1 MIIMSSPKHTRT
13 RTPSLGLF
21 VNGLSACIALLLCS
35 ALSLGAHASNSEQRV
50 NPELLELQQ
59 RQKPILRKLG
69 ARVYATEFIGYSNH
83 GFIEGDDGIIV
94 IDGGWFPTTTQRAIT
109 ELREYTDKPVA
120 AIIYTHLHLDHFGG
134 IGPIMANQPTDIPVY
149 GPAGWEHWVTRLL
162 RQDRESIL
170 RRVYLQM
177 GMLLPQGEN
186 GTVGNGIG
194 PSPIP
199 EPNDPLS
206 FPPTIDVDQ
215 TLDVVIAGVPLRIM
229 PMEGDVTE
237 HIWVWLPEDRILFS
251 GDSPPHGV
259 FPAVETARFEI
270 GRNPDEML
278 RAVET
283 SLALQPEAIVPG
295 HSRILRGR
303 DEIDRIMSD
312 TRDAI
317 GFLVDQV
324 NRFFLTNRSADELLD
339 TVTLPPAIIA
349 SPDLQ
354 PYYHRWEWMVRQ
366 RFIKLGGFIDDS
378 MDYLSLNA
386 LEESRRLVPLLGGV
400 DRVLALAETSI
411 DGDPRWS
418 ARLATYIL
426 HTDTD
431 NEDALAIRQRAF
443 LRVAQTTNSA
453 NERNYMLGLILEEQ
467 GKIDFPRQLAPLN
480 QRAYAQLDNRVLL
493 ERLKARV
500 KAEDADHINQQLALG
515 VGQDRFLLTLRN
527 NVLFIDDITQRNE
540 QTDKPDANMTR
551 EELIAVVSHVSSLT
565 ALPGWHQTG
574 AQTLASL
581 IDG

>member
-1 MIIMSSPKHTRT
+1 MTSTTNPQTHTCST
-13 RTPSLGLF
+13 NTLIHWLG
-21 VNGLSACIALLLCS
+21 ACIAILLI
-35 ALSLGAHASNSEQRV
+35 SLAPVAMGAVSGSEQRV

-69 ARVYATEFIGYSNH
+69 ERVYATEFIGYSNH
-83 GFIEGDDGIIV
+83 GFIEGEDGIIV
-94 IDGGWFPTTTQRAIT
+94 IDGGWFPTTTQRAIS
-109 ELREYTDKPVA
+109 ELREFTDKPVA

-134 IGPIMANQPTDIPVY
+134 IGPIMADQPTDIPVY
-149 GPAGWEHWVTRLL
+149 GPAGWEQWVTRLL

-177 GMLLPQGEN
+177 GMFLPQGED

-206 FPPTIDVDQ
+206 FPPTLDVDQ
-215 TLDVVIAGVPLRIM
+215 PLDVVIAGVPLRIM

-283 SLALQPEAIVPG
+283 SLSLQPEAIVPG

-303 DEIDRIMSD
+303 DEIDRIMSE

-324 NRFFLTNRSADELLD
+324 NRFFLANRSADELLD
-339 TVTLPPAIIA
+339 TVSLPPAIAA

-366 RFIKLGGFIDDS
+366 RFVKLGGFIDDS
-378 MDYLSLNA
+378 MDYLSLNE

-400 DRVLALAETSI
+400 DRVLALADTSI
-411 DGDPRWS
+411 EGDPRWS
-418 ARLATYIL
+418 ARLATYVL
-426 HTDTD
+426 HSD
-431 NEDALAIRQRAF
+431 NENDAARAIRQRAF
-443 LRVAQTTNSA
+443 LKVAQTTTSA

-467 GKIDFPRQLAPLN
+467 GKINFQRQLAPLN
-480 QRAYAQLDNRVLL
+480 QRAYGQLSNRVLL
-493 ERLKARV
+493 ERLKARL
-500 KAEDADHINQQLALG
+500 KAEDADHMNQRLSLA

-527 NVLFIDDITQRNE
+527 NVLLIDDALE
-540 QTDKPDANMTR
+540 QDDWPDTARATMTR
-551 EELIAVVSHVSSLT
+551 EELIAVVAHITSLNSL
-565 ALPGWHQTG
+565 AGWQQAS
-574 AQTLASL
+574 AQALASL
-581 IDG
+581 IED

>member
-1 MIIMSSPKHTRT
+1 MTSTTSPQTD
-13 RTPSLGLF
+13 TPSTIAFTHWLG
-21 VNGLSACIALLLCS
+21 ACIALLLINL
-35 ALSLGAHASNSEQRV
+35 APVAMGAVSGSEQRV

-59 RQKPILRKLG
+59 KQKPILRKLG
-69 ARVYATEFIGYSNH
+69 ERVYATEFIGYSNH
-83 GFIEGDDGIIV
+83 GFIEGEDGIIV
-94 IDGGWFPTTTQRAIT
+94 IDGGWFPTTTQRAIS
-109 ELREYTDKPVA
+109 ELREFTDKPVA

-134 IGPIMANQPTDIPVY
+134 IGPIMADQPTDIPVY
-149 GPAGWEHWVTRLL
+149 GPAGWEQWVTRLL

-177 GMLLPQGEN
+177 GMFLPQGED

-215 TLDVVIAGVPLRIM
+215 PLDVVIAGVPLRIL

-283 SLALQPEAIVPG
+283 SLSLQPEAIVPG

-303 DEIDRIMSD
+303 DEIDRIMSE

-324 NRFFLTNRSADELLD
+324 NRFFLANRSADELLD
-339 TVTLPPAIIA
+339 TVSLPPAIAA

-366 RFIKLGGFIDDS
+366 RFVKLGGFIDDS
-378 MDYLSLNA
+378 MDYLSLNE
-386 LEESRRLVPLLGGV
+386 LEESRKLVPLLGGV

-411 DGDPRWS
+411 EGDPRWS
-418 ARLATYIL
+418 ARLATYVL
-426 HTDTD
+426 HTD
-431 NEDALAIRQRAF
+431 NENDAARAIRQRAF
-443 LRVAQTTNSA
+443 LKVAQTTTSA

-467 GKIDFPRQLAPLN
+467 GKINFQRQLAPLN
-480 QRAYAQLDNRVLL
+480 QRAYGQLSNRVLL
-493 ERLKARV
+493 ERLKARLQ
-500 KAEDADHINQQLALG
+500 AENADHINQQLSLT
-515 VGQDRFLLTLRN
+515 VGQDHFLLTLRN
-527 NVLFIDDITQRNE
+527 NVLLIDDALE
-540 QTDKPDANMTR
+540 QDDWPETARATMTR
-551 EELIAVVSHVSSLT
+551 EELIAVVAHVTPLSSL
-565 ALPGWHQTG
+565 AGWQQAS
-574 AQTLASL
+574 AQALASL
-581 IDG
+581 IED

>member
-1 MIIMSSPKHTRT
+1 MTPTTNPQTHTSSTNTFIHW
-13 RTPSLGLF
+13 LG
-21 VNGLSACIALLLCS
+21 ACIALLLV
-35 ALSLGAHASNSEQRV
+35 SLAPVAMGAVSGSEQRV

-59 RQKPILRKLG
+59 KQKPILRKLG
-69 ARVYATEFIGYSNH
+69 ERVYATEFIGYSNH
-83 GFIEGDDGIIV
+83 GFIEGEDGIIV
-94 IDGGWFPTTTQRAIT
+94 IDGGWFPTTTQRAIS
-109 ELREYTDKPVA
+109 ELREFTDKPVA

-134 IGPIMANQPTDIPVY
+134 IGPIMADQPTDIPVY
-149 GPAGWEHWVTRLL
+149 GPAGWEQWVTRLL

-177 GMLLPQGEN
+177 GMFLPQGED

-206 FPPTIDVDQ
+206 FPPTIDIDQ
-215 TLDVVIAGVPLRIM
+215 PLDIVIAGVPLRIM

-283 SLALQPEAIVPG
+283 SLSLQPEAIVPG

-303 DEIDRIMSD
+303 EEIDRIMSE

-324 NRFFLTNRSADELLD
+324 NRFFLANLSADELLD
-339 TVTLPPAIIA
+339 TVSLPPAIAA
-349 SPDLQ
+349 SPELQ

-366 RFIKLGGFIDDS
+366 RFVKLGGFIDDS
-378 MDYLSLNA
+378 MDYLSLNE

-400 DRVLALAETSI
+400 DRVLALAEISI
-411 DGDPRWS
+411 EGDPRWS
-418 ARLATYIL
+418 ARLATYVL
-426 HTDTD
+426 HTD
-431 NEDALAIRQRAF
+431 NENDAARAIRQRAF
-443 LRVAQTTNSA
+443 LKVAQTTNSA

-467 GKIDFPRQLAPLN
+467 GKINFQRQLAPLN
-480 QRAYAQLDNRVLL
+480 QRAYGQLSNRVLL
-493 ERLKARV
+493 ERLKARLQ
-500 KAEDADHINQQLALG
+500 AENADHINQQLSLT
-515 VGQDRFLLTLRN
+515 VGQDHFLLTLRN
-527 NVLFIDDITQRNE
+527 NVLLIDDALE
-540 QTDKPDANMTR
+540 QDDWPDTARATMTR
-551 EELIAVVSHVSSLT
+551 EELIAVVAHVTPLSSL
-565 ALPGWHQTG
+565 AGWQQAS
-574 AQTLASL
+574 AQALASL
-581 IDG
+581 IED

>member
-1 MIIMSSPKHTRT
+1 MTSTTSPQTHTCST
-13 RTPSLGLF
+13 NTFIHWLE
-21 VNGLSACIALLLCS
+21 ACIALLLI
-35 ALSLGAHASNSEQRV
+35 SLAPVAMGAVSGSEQRV

-59 RQKPILRKLG
+59 KQKPILRKLG
-69 ARVYATEFIGYSNH
+69 ERVYATEFIGYSNH
-83 GFIEGDDGIIV
+83 GFIEGEDGIIV
-94 IDGGWFPTTTQRAIT
+94 IDGGWFPTTTQRAISK
-109 ELREYTDKPVA
+109 LREFTNKPVA

-134 IGPIMANQPTDIPVY
+134 IGPIMADQPTDIPVY
-149 GPAGWEHWVTRLL
+149 GPAGWEQWVTRLL

-177 GMLLPQGEN
+177 GMFLPQGED

-215 TLDVVIAGVPLRIM
+215 PIDVVIAGVPLRIM

-283 SLALQPEAIVPG
+283 SLSLQPEAIVPG

-303 DEIDRIMSD
+303 DEIDRIMFE

-324 NRFFLTNRSADELLD
+324 NRFFLANRSADELLD
-339 TVTLPPAIIA
+339 TVSLPPAIAA
-349 SPDLQ
+349 SPELQ

-366 RFIKLGGFIDDS
+366 RFVKLGGFIDDS
-378 MDYLSLNA
+378 MDYLSLNE

-411 DGDPRWS
+411 EGDPRWS
-418 ARLATYIL
+418 ARLATYVL
-426 HTDTD
+426 HTD
-431 NEDALAIRQRAF
+431 NENDAARAIRQRAF
-443 LRVAQTTNSA
+443 LKVAQTTNSA

-467 GKIDFPRQLAPLN
+467 EKINFQRQLAPLN
-480 QRAYAQLDNRVLL
+480 QRAYGQLSNRVLL
-493 ERLKARV
+493 ERLKARLQ
-500 KAEDADHINQQLALG
+500 AENADHITQQLSLT
-515 VGQDRFLLTLRN
+515 VGQDHFLLTLRN
-527 NVLFIDDITQRNE
+527 NVLLIDGALEHD
-540 QTDKPDANMTR
+540 DWPDTARATMTR
-551 EELIAVVSHVSSLT
+551 EELIAVVAHVTPLSSL
-565 ALPGWHQTG
+565 AGWQQ
-574 AQTLASL
+574 ASAKALASL
-581 IDG
+581 IED

>member
-1 MIIMSSPKHTRT
+1 MTFKNSHHNHTSSTNTFTHW
-13 RTPSLGLF
+13 LG
-21 VNGLSACIALLLCS
+21 GCIALLLIGL
-35 ALSLGAHASNSEQRV
+35 APVGMGAVSVSEQRV

-69 ARVYATEFIGYSNH
+69 DRVYATEFIGYSNH
-83 GFIEGDDGIIV
+83 GFIEGEDGIIV
-94 IDGGWFPTTTQRAIT
+94 IDGGWFPTTTQRAIS
-109 ELREYTDKPVA
+109 ELREFTDKPVA

-134 IGPIMANQPTDIPVY
+134 IGPIMAEQPTDIPVY
-149 GPAGWEHWVTRLL
+149 GPVGWEHWVSRLL

-177 GMLLPQGEN
+177 GMLLPQGED

-215 TLDVVIAGVPLRIM
+215 PLDVVIAGVPLRIM

-303 DEIDRIMSD
+303 DEIDRIMSE

-324 NRFFLTNRSADELLD
+324 NRFFLANRSADELLD
-339 TVTLPPAIIA
+339 TVSLPPAIAA

-366 RFIKLGGFIDDS
+366 RFVKLGGFIDDS
-378 MDYLSLNA
+378 MDYLSLNE

-400 DRVLALAETSI
+400 DRVLALAETGI
-411 DGDPRWS
+411 EGDPRWS
-418 ARLATYIL
+418 ARLATFVL
-426 HTDTD
+426 HTDPD
-431 NEDALAIRQRAF
+431 NDAASAIRQRAF
-443 LRVAQTTNSA
+443 LKVAQTTTST
-453 NERNYMLGLILEEQ
+453 NERNYLLGLILEER
-467 GKIDFPRQLAPLN
+467 GEINFARQLAPLN
-480 QRAYAQLDNRVLL
+480 QRAYAKLDNITLL
-493 ERLKARV
+493 TRLKARV
-500 KAEDADHINQQLALG
+500 KAEAADNVRSKIALRIA
-515 VGQDRFLLTLRN
+515 DEAYFLSLRN
-527 NVLFIDDITQRNE
+527 NVLFIEPVIDPSSTKDLVT
-540 QTDKPDANMTR
+540 ASMTR
-551 EELIAVVSHVSSLT
+551 EELIGVIARVSSLLT
-565 ALPGWHQTG
+565 LPGWQKPE
-574 AQTLASL
+574 AQQLAAL
-581 IDG
+581 IDQ

>member
-1 MIIMSSPKHTRT
+1 MTSTTSPQTD
-13 RTPSLGLF
+13 TPSTIAFTHWLG
-21 VNGLSACIALLLCS
+21 ACIALLLINL
-35 ALSLGAHASNSEQRV
+35 APVAMGAVSGSEQRV

-59 RQKPILRKLG
+59 KQKPILRKLG
-69 ARVYATEFIGYSNH
+69 ERVYATEFIGYSNH
-83 GFIEGDDGIIV
+83 GFIEGEDGIIV
-94 IDGGWFPTTTQRAIT
+94 IDGGWFPTTTQRAIS
-109 ELREYTDKPVA
+109 ELREFTDKPVA

-134 IGPIMANQPTDIPVY
+134 IGPIMADQPTDIPVY
-149 GPAGWEHWVTRLL
+149 GPAGWEQWVTRLL

-177 GMLLPQGEN
+177 GMFLPQGED

-215 TLDVVIAGVPLRIM
+215 PLDVVIAGVPLRIM

-283 SLALQPEAIVPG
+283 SLSLQPEAIVPG

-303 DEIDRIMSD
+303 DEIDRIMSE

-324 NRFFLTNRSADELLD
+324 NRFFLANRSADELLD
-339 TVTLPPAIIA
+339 TVSLPPAIAA

-366 RFIKLGGFIDDS
+366 RFVKLGGFIDDS
-378 MDYLSLNA
+378 MDYLSLNE
-386 LEESRRLVPLLGGV
+386 LEESRKLVPLLGGV

-411 DGDPRWS
+411 EGDPRWS
-418 ARLATYIL
+418 ARLATYVL
-426 HTDTD
+426 HTD
-431 NEDALAIRQRAF
+431 NENDAARAIRQRAF
-443 LRVAQTTNSA
+443 LKVAQTTTSA

-467 GKIDFPRQLAPLN
+467 GKINFQRQLAPLN
-480 QRAYAQLDNRVLL
+480 QRAYGQLSNRVLL
-493 ERLKARV
+493 ERLKARLQ
-500 KAEDADHINQQLALG
+500 AENADHINQQLSLT
-515 VGQDRFLLTLRN
+515 VGQDHFLLTLRN
-527 NVLFIDDITQRNE
+527 NVLLIDDALE
-540 QTDKPDANMTR
+540 QDDWPETARATMTR
-551 EELIAVVSHVSSLT
+551 EELIAVVAHVTPLSSL
-565 ALPGWHQTG
+565 AGWQQAS
-574 AQTLASL
+574 AQALASL
-581 IDG
+581 IED

>member
-1 MIIMSSPKHTRT
+1 MTLTTSPQTD
-13 RTPSLGLF
+13 TPSTIAFTHWLG
-21 VNGLSACIALLLCS
+21 ACIALLLINL
-35 ALSLGAHASNSEQRV
+35 APVAMGAVSGSEQRV

-59 RQKPILRKLG
+59 KQKPILRKLG
-69 ARVYATEFIGYSNH
+69 ERVYATEFIGYSNH
-83 GFIEGDDGIIV
+83 GFIEGEDGIIV
-94 IDGGWFPTTTQRAIT
+94 IDGGWFPTTTQRAIS
-109 ELREYTDKPVA
+109 ELREFTDKPVA

-134 IGPIMANQPTDIPVY
+134 IGPIMADQPTDIPVY
-149 GPAGWEHWVTRLL
+149 GPAGWEQWVTRLL

-177 GMLLPQGEN
+177 GMFLPQGED

-215 TLDVVIAGVPLRIM
+215 PLDVVIAGVPLRIM

-283 SLALQPEAIVPG
+283 SLSLQPEAIVPG

-303 DEIDRIMSD
+303 DEINRIMSE

-324 NRFFLTNRSADELLD
+324 NRFFLANRSADELLD
-339 TVTLPPAIIA
+339 TVSLPPAIAA

-366 RFIKLGGFIDDS
+366 RFVKLGGFIDDS
-378 MDYLSLNA
+378 MDYLSLNE
-386 LEESRRLVPLLGGV
+386 LEESRKLVPLLGGV

-411 DGDPRWS
+411 EGDPRWS
-418 ARLATYIL
+418 ARLATYVL
-426 HTDTD
+426 HTD
-431 NEDALAIRQRAF
+431 NENDAARAIRQRAF
-443 LRVAQTTNSA
+443 LKVAQTTTSA

-467 GKIDFPRQLAPLN
+467 GKINFQRQLAPLN
-480 QRAYAQLDNRVLL
+480 QRAYGQLSNRVLL
-493 ERLKARV
+493 ERLKARLQ
-500 KAEDADHINQQLALG
+500 AENADHINQQLSLT
-515 VGQDRFLLTLRN
+515 VGQDHFLLTLRN
-527 NVLFIDDITQRNE
+527 NVLLIDDALE
-540 QTDKPDANMTR
+540 QDDWPETARATMTR
-551 EELIAVVSHVSSLT
+551 EELIAVVAHVTPLSSL
-565 ALPGWHQTG
+565 AGWQQAS
-574 AQTLASL
+574 AQALASL
-581 IDG
+581 IED

>member
-1 MIIMSSPKHTRT
+1 MTSTTSPQTD
-13 RTPSLGLF
+13 TPSTIAFTHWLG
-21 VNGLSACIALLLCS
+21 ACIALLLI
-35 ALSLGAHASNSEQRV
+35 SLAPVAMGAVSGSEQRV

-59 RQKPILRKLG
+59 KQKPILRKLG
-69 ARVYATEFIGYSNH
+69 ERVYATEFIGYSNH
-83 GFIEGDDGIIV
+83 GFIEGEDGIIV
-94 IDGGWFPTTTQRAIT
+94 IDGGWFPTTTQRAIS
-109 ELREYTDKPVA
+109 ELREFTDKPVA

-134 IGPIMANQPTDIPVY
+134 IGPIMADQPTDIPVY
-149 GPAGWEHWVTRLL
+149 GPAGWEQWVTRLL

-177 GMLLPQGEN
+177 GMLLPQGED

-215 TLDVVIAGVPLRIM
+215 PLDVVIEGVPLRIM

-283 SLALQPEAIVPG
+283 SLSLQPEAIVPG

-303 DEIDRIMSD
+303 DEIDRIMSE

-324 NRFFLTNRSADELLD
+324 NRFFLANLSADELLD
-339 TVTLPPAIIA
+339 TVSLPPAIAA

-366 RFIKLGGFIDDS
+366 RFVKLGGFIDDS
-378 MDYLSLNA
+378 MDYLSLNE

-418 ARLATYIL
+418 ARLATYVL
-426 HTDTD
+426 HTN
-431 NEDALAIRQRAF
+431 NENDAARAIRQRAF
-443 LRVAQTTNSA
+443 LRVAQTTTSA

-467 GKIDFPRQLAPLN
+467 GKINFQRQLAPLN
-480 QRAYAQLDNRVLL
+480 QRAYGQLSNRVLL
-493 ERLKARV
+493 ERLKARLQ
-500 KAEDADHINQQLALG
+500 AENADHITQQLSLT
-515 VGQDRFLLTLRN
+515 VGQDHFLLTLRN
-527 NVLFIDDITQRNE
+527 NVLLIDGALEHGDW
-540 QTDKPDANMTR
+540 PDTARATMTR
-551 EELIAVVSHVSSLT
+551 EELVAVVAHVTPLSSL
-565 ALPGWHQTG
+565 AGWQQAS
-574 AQTLASL
+574 AQALASL
-581 IDG
+581 IED